1 MNDKLTRATQIDR
14 VSELLGLSEDIN
26 DTETLTAKV
35 ASGLSFTSLD
45 TILGVM
51 YAQPVLNIIPD
62 RAYRRAKQE
71 KTPLSPAKSQIVY
84 DFARAYEVADRVHNG
99 NGALVMRFL
108 EKPNARLGGAAP
120 MSLAISSPA
129 GADAVIELLNS

>member
-1 MNDKLTRATQIDR
+1 MNDKLTRATKVDR
-14 VSELLGLSEDIN
+14 ISELLGLPEDIN
-26 DTETLTAKV
+26 STASLTAQV
-35 ASGLSFTSLD
+35 ANGLSCKSLD
-45 TILGVM
+45 TILNVM
-51 YAQPVLNIIPD
+51 FSQPALNIIPD
-62 RAYRRAKQE
+62 RVYRRAKQE
-71 KTPLSPAKSQIVY
+71 KQSLSPAKSQIVY

-108 EKPNARLGGAAP
+108 EKPNPGLGGAIP